1 MPTKYIDDYEVEFS
15 AEPLEGCKLW
25 GAYVAVFAPSA
36 TPMHRLNVRRKHRVA
51 VVQQFADAASACAA
65 AEAAAQDIV
74 ASIRAGPV
82 GRGNNVQPG

>member
-15 AEPLEGCKLW
+15 AERLEGCKQW

-51 VVQQFADAASACAA
+51 VVQQFDDAVAACAA
-65 AEAAAQDIV
+65 AEAAAQEIV
-74 ASIRAGPV
+74 AAIKAGPT
-82 GRGNNVQPG
+82 GRA

>member
-1 MPTKYIDDYEVEFS
+1 MPTKYIDNFEIEFS
-15 AEPLEGCKLW
+15 AERLEGCKLW

-51 VVQQFADAASACAA
+51 AVQQFADAESACAA

-74 ASIRAGPV
+74 ASLKAGPA
-82 GRGNNVQPG
+82 GRS